1 MKRKIMKR
9 LLCGIALAA
18 LAACGN
24 GSKGG
29 GGDMGGNPDLAPP
42 PCVMN
47 PQTATEILNACTD
60 AQTGDPAKDYPYFP
74 SLAPAGQLPALP

>member
-1 MKRKIMKR
+1 MTRTTMVR
-9 LLCGIALAA
+9 VLAGLALAL

-29 GGDMGGNPDLAPP
+29 SDLGGGSADMAPP

-47 PQTATEILNACTD
+47 PTTSTEILNACTD

-74 SLAPAGQLPALP
+74 AKAPNGQLPPLP

>member
-1 MKRKIMKR
+1 MTPNTMMR
-9 LLCGIALAA
+9 LLLGAALAL

-24 GSKGG
+24 GGGKGG
-29 GGDMGGNPDLAPP
+29 NDMGGNDLAPP

-47 PQTATEILNACTD
+47 PTTSVEILNACTD

-74 SLAPAGQLPALP
+74 TLAPNGTLPPLP